1 MKAFPKFTGYILLKW
16 ALFYLYQFIE
26 GSTKWSFNKANSEGV
41 FLAVFM
47 LIALPLVELVILFY
61 PLQLALRTKGLN
73 TILLLIASFS
83 LEFAIGW
90 FITNQHFAV
99 WMVVKIILSMLLFG
113 LMYRKQLIKNKA
125 RSN

>member
-1 MKAFPKFTGYILLKW
+1 MKVFPKFAGYILLKW

-26 GSTKWSFNKANSEGV
+26 STKWSFDKINSEGV

-47 LIALPLVELVILFY
+47 LIALPLMELVILFY
-61 PLQLALRTKGLN
+61 PLQLALRTKGLH

-90 FITNQHFAV
+90 FITNQHFAI
-99 WMVVKIILSMLLFG
+99 WMAVKIIISMFLFG
-113 LMYRKQLIKNKA
+113 LMYRKQSTNNKA